1 MDTQWQVF
9 PRSKSLTPALKGI
22 IDAFGANETRFKANL
37 KAGKSKPNLESNEI
51 LKLIE
56 DDLVKAGF
64 MVEASKKEKIIRPV
78 LFGRCGRHEKKFE
91 VDAFHESEGVIL
103 EVEAGRGYTNNQFLK
118 DFFSGCAMQG
128 VRHIAIALRLNYGKA
143 QHEDFEAACSYFDAI
158 YASGR
163 MQFPIESLL
172 LIGYP
177 VVGDPDEG
185 E

>member
-22 IDAFGANETRFKANL
+22 IDAFGANEARFTANL

-78 LFGRCGRHEKKFE
+78 LFGRSGRHEKNMAWVRKG
-91 VDAFHESEGVIL
+91 A
-103 EVEAGRGYTNNQFLK
+103 EAVWT
-118 DFFSGCAMQG
+118 
-128 VRHIAIALRLNYGKA
+128 
-143 QHEDFEAACSYFDAI
+143 
-158 YASGR
+158 
-163 MQFPIESLL
+163 
-172 LIGYP
+172 
-177 VVGDPDEG
+177 
-185 E
+185 